1 MLARHWSRLRAAL
14 LAALLACLPVVAFA
28 QEPSGPPVVEHN
40 PFEDLPKGHPAYAA
54 IEELVRT
61 GILEG
66 YPDGMFRGDK
76 VITRYDLALSMARAA
91 QRLEDLKREGR
102 PPTPEEQQLIDQL
115 NREVGVELGLLGV
128 RVESLERRVAAS
140 ETRANNL
147 ELQKSNVSIA
157 GFYRLEN
164 SFVFDPVD
172 FGNYPFVRELN
183 PFLFLRDRGLVPL
196 KQEVFLRFTGRPVLD
211 GLAVKNVDAFAE
223 LRGIIVGN
231 GGISP
236 QFNFSPNP
244 VRAPTQAGDVLDDFP
259 TLVNDEA
266 RVFINR
272 AHFVTRTKNLNF
284 RAFSNESATDLTDP
298 NVLFTVDTLAP
309 FAGVEATGAIQKF
322 SYFTSVLKDIRQ
334 TVQSG
339 LNERDVRLFDEQSN
353 QTSDIYTLRM
363 TYEPFKEPDSKPTP
377 KTLTFGGTFVE
388 RALNYTVE
396 NDFFRTMA
404 WDISYVNRRD
414 GRLDTVLTFLHNQAP
429 GDLLDTAVKF
439 DGSYAKDG
447 FLATLKA
454 YRFGP
459 EFRTDVAQNQFVDS
473 DVSFNFHRLVTPGLV
488 NKPLGTEFPDRIEG
502 LPDPSN
508 KGERLLRLQL
518 KNDWQGKN
526 LNSIQNLV
534 LSSLWETKSWARD
547 QQNPLFND
555 DENGHRFYVQAV
567 ADITR
572 RWHVEANSEVQK
584 DIRIDLRN
592 PGTKDP
598 EERGAFTN
606 VFRSDWRLRDNLSFI
621 AEFQHRIDLDS
632 IDNDNKTFRAFRQ
645 KYEFPWQAHR
655 RFFLKLTIEHIAGSD
670 LQAFFLPVNPIGE
683 RDLTRQVYETNWV
696 IFPKWS
702 LKGLWVTQKTEN
714 ARLLAPSPNGNIR
727 VEDNITNIA
736 VAENIFNFTPALKLR
751 HIFAIQNTNLV
762 NHDVQPLFLENID
775 VTNNFAE
782 LVYTPTPGTE
792 MRMTYGF
799 EFENPNDPF
808 DNGPAKFFRTQEVV
822 QFKAQTDF

>member
-1 MLARHWSRLRAAL
+1 MRARYGSWLWAAF
-14 LAALLACLPVVAFA
+14 LAALLACAPVAAPA
-28 QEPSGPPVVEHN
+28 QPAGPPIVEHN
-40 PFEDLPKGHPAYAA
+40 PFDDLPKGHPAYAA
-54 IEELVRT
+54 IEDLVRG
-61 GILEG
+61 GIMEG

-76 VITRYDLALSMARAA
+76 VITRYDLALSMARTA
-91 QRLEDLKREGR
+91 QRLEDMKREGR

-147 ELQKSNVSIA
+147 EQQKSNVAIA

-164 SFVFDPVD
+164 SFVFSPVD
-172 FGNYPFVRELN
+172 FGNYPFVRETN
-183 PFLFLRDRGLVPL
+183 PFLNLRDRGIVPL

-211 GLAVKNVDAFAE
+211 GLVVKNVDAFAE
-223 LRGIIVGN
+223 LRGLIVGN
-231 GGISP
+231 GGVHPTFS
-236 QFNFSPNP
+236 FSPNP
-244 VRAPTQAGDVLDDFP
+244 SRAATVAGDTLDDFGG
-259 TLVNDEA
+259 LIEDEA

-272 AHFVTRTKNLNF
+272 AHFQTRTKNLNF

-309 FAGVEATGAIQKF
+309 YSGVEANGAISKLG
-322 SYFTSVLKDIRQ
+322 YFTSVLKDIRL
-334 TVQSG
+334 TAQSG
-339 LNERDVRLFDEQSN
+339 LDARDVRLFDESARE
-353 QTSDIYTLRM
+353 TSDIYTLRL
-363 TYEPFKEPDSKPTP
+363 TYEPFKQGGRPTP
-377 KTLTFGGTFVE
+377 LGLVFGGTYVE

-396 NDFFRTMA
+396 NDFFRTIA
-404 WDISYVNRRD
+404 WDVSYINRKN

-447 FLATLKA
+447 FLATVKG

-473 DVSFNFHRLVTPGLV
+473 DVSFNFHRQVTPGLV
-488 NKPLGTEFPDRIEG
+488 PPNPGAVIVDKIVG

-547 QQNPLFND
+547 QRNPLMND
-555 DENGHRFYVQAV
+555 DENGNRFYVQAI

-572 RWHVEANSEVQK
+572 RWHIEANSEVQK
-584 DIRIDLRN
+584 DIRTDLRQ
-592 PGTKDP
+592 PGTKDA

-606 VFRSDWRLRDNLSFI
+606 TFRSDWRIQNNLSFI
-621 AEFQHRIDLDS
+621 TEFQFRSDLDS
-632 IDNDNKTFRAFRQ
+632 VDNDGKTFRAFRQ
-645 KYEFPWQAHR
+645 KYEIPWQPHR
-655 RFFLKLTIEHIAGSD
+655 RFFLKLTVEHIAGSD

-696 IFPKWS
+696 ILPKWS

-714 ARLLAPSPNGNIR
+714 ARLLAPSPGGNIR
-727 VEDNITNIA
+727 IEDNITNIA

-762 NHDVQPLFLENID
+762 NHDVQPLFLENLDI
-775 VTNNFAE
+775 TNNFAE
-782 LVYTPTPGTE
+782 LIYTPTPGTE
-792 MRMTYGF
+792 MRVTYGY